1 MENKIPN
8 TANIDHIQY
17 IFFLM
22 LTIIRPTIK
31 FTFIKNVFIKNKIQ
45 QIQQTKLY
53 IVQYQLIHI

>member
-8 TANIDHIQY
+8 TANIHHIQY

-45 QIQQTKLY
+45 QTKLY